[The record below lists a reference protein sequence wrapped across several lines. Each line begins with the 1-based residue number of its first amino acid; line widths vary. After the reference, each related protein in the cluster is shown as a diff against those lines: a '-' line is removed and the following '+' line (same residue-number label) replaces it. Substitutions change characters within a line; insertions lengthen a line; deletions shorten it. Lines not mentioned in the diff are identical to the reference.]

1 MIPLLRLAFEASAL
15 TVGFRFA
22 RFSDTAASSKVA
34 LAAANTDAIIGV
46 FGSLATAAGDMADV
60 TVAGQEFIEL
70 GGTVTA
76 GAPLTADASGR
87 AIVAAPVVST
97 TVRVGAIALEPGV
110 IGDRIKVLV
119 VPSLLRTP

>member
-1 MIPLLRLAFEASAL
+1 MIPLLKLSFEASAL

-22 RFSDTAASSKVA
+22 RFSDSAASSKVA

-46 FGSLATAAGDMADV
+46 FPALATAIGDIAEV

-76 GAPLTADASGR
+76 GAPLTSDATGR
-87 AIVAAPVVST
+87 AILAAPVVST
-97 TVRVGAIALEPGV
+97 TVRVGAIALELGV
-110 IGDRIKVLV
+110 IGDRIKCLV